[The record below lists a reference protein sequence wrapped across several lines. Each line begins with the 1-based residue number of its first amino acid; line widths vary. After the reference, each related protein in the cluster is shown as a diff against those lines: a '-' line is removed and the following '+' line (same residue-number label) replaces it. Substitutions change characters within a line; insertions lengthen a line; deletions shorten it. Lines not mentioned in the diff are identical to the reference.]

1 MARGGMQLID
11 IEEAI
16 VQLLLDKAA
25 NIEATDNLG
34 KTALVE
40 SAVRGKE
47 EPVLLL
53 LDKGANI
60 EATGNFGK
68 TAPAIGN

>member
-1 MARGGMQLID
+1 M
-11 IEEAI
+11 
-16 VQLLLDKAA
+16 QLLLDKGT

-34 KTALVE
+34 KTALIE
-40 SAVRGKE
+40 AAVGGKE

-53 LDKGANI
+53 QDKGANI